1 MTKIRYPAVIALAF
15 IVSAPAMA
23 AQTRPNPNLS
33 GLECREMAN
42 AYQKLADQYGG
53 MAAMARRQVHVV
65 GDLIEDIN
73 ASPELRTALERLRDA
88 HKTIGPGFDDMRA
101 ALQAAT
107 DAFRKCARVTH

>member
-15 IVSAPAMA
+15 TLLAPAAMA
-23 AQTRPNPNLS
+23 QIRPNPNLS
-33 GLECREMAN
+33 GMECREMAN

-73 ASPELRTALERLRDA
+73 ASAELRAALEKLRDA
-88 HKTIGPGFDDMRA
+88 HRTVGPNFEDLRA
-101 ALQAAT
+101 AFQAAT